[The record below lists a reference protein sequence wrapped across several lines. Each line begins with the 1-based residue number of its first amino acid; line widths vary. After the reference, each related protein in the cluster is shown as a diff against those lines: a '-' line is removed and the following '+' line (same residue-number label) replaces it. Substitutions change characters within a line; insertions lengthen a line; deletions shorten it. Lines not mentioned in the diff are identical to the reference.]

1 MTRRKERKL
10 SGRVH
15 TAKETRE
22 ETERDLPAALPFKAT
37 RPAKIHVKAGGVRG
51 SREREEVQVVRSSQV
66 IMETEIIGS
75 QLRFRPRLLNF
86 FS

>member
-1 MTRRKERKL
+1 M

-22 ETERDLPAALPFKAT
+22 ETERDLPVGLPFKAT

-66 IMETEIIGS
+66 METEIIGS
-75 QLRFRPRLLNF
+75 QLRFRPRLLFF

>member
-1 MTRRKERKL
+1 M

-22 ETERDLPAALPFKAT
+22 ETERDLPARLPFKAT
-37 RPAKIHVKAGGVRG
+37 RPSKIHVKAGGVRG
-51 SREREEVQVVRSSQV
+51 SREREEVRVVRSSQV
-66 IMETEIIGS
+66 METEIIGS